1 MPALRASYTIAPEV
15 LNRFNEL
22 VPASERSRTVQ
33 SLMEGLLAK
42 RQKDMEAVAIEFAT
56 HPDFAE
62 ARADALLWDAT
73 SLDSLAEAAA

>member
-33 SLMEGLLAK
+33 SLMESILAK
-42 RQKDMEAVAIEFAT
+42 RQKDMEAVAIEFST

-62 ARADALLWDAT
+62 ARADSLLWDAT
-73 SLDSLAEAAA
+73 SLDGLAEATS

>member
-15 LNRFNEL
+15 LLRFNEL

-33 SLMEGLLAK
+33 SLMESVLVK
-42 RQKDMEAVAIEFAT
+42 REKVLETIAHEFST

-62 ARADALLWDAT
+62 ARADAALWDAT
-73 SLDSLAEAAA
+73 SLDGVSEQTS

>member
-33 SLMEGLLAK
+33 SLMESILAK
-42 RQKDMEAVAIEFAT
+42 RHKDLEAVAIEFST

-62 ARADALLWDAT
+62 ARADSLLWDAT
-73 SLDSLAEAAA
+73 SLDGLTEAAP

>member
-33 SLMEGLLAK
+33 SLMESILTK
-42 RQKDMEAVAIEFAT
+42 RQKDMEAVAIEFST

-62 ARADALLWDAT
+62 ARADSLLWDAT
-73 SLDSLAEAAA
+73 SLDGLAEATS

>member
-33 SLMEGLLAK
+33 SLMESILAK
-42 RQKDMEAVAIEFAT
+42 RQKDMEAVAIEFST

-62 ARADALLWDAT
+62 ARADSLLWDAT
-73 SLDSLAEAAA
+73 SLDGLAEQTP